1 MSHTFIKYKVY
12 IGWIDI
18 SVYFRFCM
26 GKEEVASD
34 GGSSVVQYGI
44 EDRPPLGEA
53 LPLGIQHVLAMF
65 LGNVAPPL
73 ILAGAVGSVTGQT
86 TFLVQ
91 MALIVAGVGTI
102 IQAFPIGPVGAR
114 LPIVMGTS
122 FAFLGPLIGIGNQ
135 FGIAAVFGAALVA
148 APVEIGMAF
157 SLDRFRSYFPPL
169 VTGIVVMLIGLTL
182 IPTGMN
188 YAAGASAGPSVESY
202 GSLLNLGLAGLV
214 LVVTVALN
222 QFFSGFVRVIS
233 VFAGIAVGYVAA
245 LAVGVVDFSAVANAG
260 WFTVPVPLK
269 YGLTFEPSAILTV
282 AFLYIITGVE
292 TIGDISGT
300 VSAVGRDADEKE
312 FRGGLMADGVMSI
325 FGAIFNAMPNTSYS
339 QNVGLVNFTGVASRY
354 VAGIGG
360 VVLLALGFVPKVGAV
375 VSAMPDAVLGGGAL
389 ILFAMIFSS
398 GARIINQNV
407 TLNQRNST
415 ILALSMALGLGVA
428 FRPEVLQQFPTE
440 IQTLFGSALVTGG
453 IAALVLNI
461 ILPGGSVGVGET
473 EYSPGLRPDDEAPDA
488 VADD

>member
-1 MSHTFIKYKVY
+1 M
-12 IGWIDI
+12 
-18 SVYFRFCM
+18 
-26 GKEEVASD
+26 ASTEAAD
-34 GGSSVVQYGI
+34 DTDSSVVLYGI
-44 EDRPPLGEA
+44 EDRPPLSEA
-53 LPLGIQHVLAMF
+53 IPLGLQHVLAMF

-102 IQAFPIGPVGAR
+102 IQAFPVGPVGAR
-114 LPIVMGTS
+114 LPVVMGTS

-148 APVEIGMAF
+148 APVEMGMAF
-157 SLDRFRSYFPPL
+157 SLDRFRNYFPPL

-188 YAAGASAGPSVESY
+188 YAAGASAGPSAEGY
-202 GSLLNLGLAGLV
+202 GSLTNIGLAGLV
-214 LVVTVALN
+214 LVVTVGLN
-222 QFFSGFVRVIS
+222 QFFSGFLRIVS
-233 VFAGIAVGYVAA
+233 VFVGIVVGYIAAFALGIVSFSTVA
-245 LAVGVVDFSAVANAG
+245 SAG
-260 WFTVPVPLK
+260 WFTIPVPLK
-269 YGLTFEPSAILTV
+269 YGLAFEPSAILTV
-282 AFLYIITGVE
+282 AFLYVITGVE

-300 VSAVGRDADEKE
+300 VSATGRDATDNE
-312 FRGGLMADGVMSI
+312 FRGGLLADGVMSA

-360 VVLLALGFVPKVGAV
+360 VFLLILGFVPKVGAV

-407 TLNQRNST
+407 TLDQRNST
-415 ILALSMALGLGVA
+415 ILALSMALGLGVG

-440 IQTLFGSALVTGG
+440 VQTLFGSALVTGG
-453 IAALVLNI
+453 IAALVLNV

-473 EYSPGLRPDDEAPDA
+473 EYTTGLTPDMQDDTSGAA
-488 VADD
+488 VSDD

>member
-1 MSHTFIKYKVY
+1 MATEES
-12 IGWIDI
+12 
-18 SVYFRFCM
+18 SEM
-26 GKEEVASD
+26 GD
-34 GGSSVVQYGI
+34 SVVLYGI
-44 EDRPPLGEA
+44 EDKPPLGEA
-53 LPLGIQHVLAMF
+53 IPLGIQHVLAMF

-102 IQAFPIGPVGAR
+102 IQAFPVGPIGAR
-114 LPIVMGTS
+114 LPVVMGTS
-122 FAFLGPLIGIGNQ
+122 FAFLGPMIGIGNQ

-148 APVEIGMAF
+148 APIEMGMAF
-157 SLDRFRSYFPPL
+157 SLDRFRDYFPPL

-188 YAAGASAGPSVESY
+188 YAAGASAGPSAAGF
-202 GSLLNLGLAGLV
+202 GSFTNLGLAGLV
-214 LVVTVALN
+214 LVVTVVLN
-222 QFFSGFVRVIS
+222 QFFSGLLRVIS
-233 VFAGIAVGYVAA
+233 VFVGIVVGYVAA
-245 LAVGVVDFSAVANAG
+245 IAIGIVDFSAVASAG
-260 WFTVPVPLK
+260 WITVPVPLQ
-269 YGLTFEPSAILTV
+269 YGLAFEPSAILTV

-300 VSAVGRDADEKE
+300 VSATGRDATDKE
-312 FRGGLMADGVMSI
+312 FRGGLLADGVMSA

-360 VVLLALGFVPKVGAV
+360 VFLLVLGFVPKVGAV

-398 GARIINQNV
+398 GARIVNQNV
-407 TLNQRNST
+407 TLDQRNST

-440 IQTLFGSALVTGG
+440 VQTLFGSALVTGG

-461 ILPGGSVGVGET
+461 VLPGGSVGVGET
-473 EYSPGLRPDDEAPDA
+473 EYTTGLTPEPDDAPGA
-488 VADD
+488 AASDD

>member
-1 MSHTFIKYKVY
+1 MATEES
-12 IGWIDI
+12 
-18 SVYFRFCM
+18 SEM
-26 GKEEVASD
+26 GD
-34 GGSSVVQYGI
+34 SVVLYGI
-44 EDRPPLGEA
+44 ENKPPLGEA
-53 LPLGIQHVLAMF
+53 IPLGIQHVLAMF

-102 IQAFPIGPVGAR
+102 IQAFPVGPVGAR

-122 FAFLGPLIGIGNQ
+122 FAFLGPMIGIGNQ

-148 APVEIGMAF
+148 APIEMGMAF
-157 SLDRFRSYFPPL
+157 SLDHFREYFPPL

-188 YAAGASAGPSVESY
+188 YAAGASAGPSAAGF
-202 GSLLNLGLAGLV
+202 GSFTNLGLAGLV
-214 LVVTVALN
+214 LVVTVVLN
-222 QFFSGFVRVIS
+222 QFFSGLLRVIS
-233 VFAGIAVGYVAA
+233 VFVGIVVGYVAA
-245 LAVGVVDFSAVANAG
+245 IALGIVDFSAVASAG
-260 WFTVPVPLK
+260 WITVPVPLQ
-269 YGLTFEPSAILTV
+269 YGLAFEPSAILTV

-300 VSAVGRDADEKE
+300 VSATGRDATDKE
-312 FRGGLMADGVMSI
+312 FRGGLLADGVMSA

-360 VVLLALGFVPKVGAV
+360 VFLLVLGFVPKVGAV

-398 GARIINQNV
+398 GARIVNQNV
-407 TLNQRNST
+407 TLDQRNST

-440 IQTLFGSALVTGG
+440 VQTLFGSALVTGG
-453 IAALVLNI
+453 IAALVLNVV
-461 ILPGGSVGVGET
+461 LPGGSVGVGET
-473 EYSPGLRPDDEAPDA
+473 EYTTGLTPEPDDAPEAA
-488 VADD
+488 ASDD